1 VSYVPPGLPAS
12 SFGSGTHQVVLA
24 EFKPIDKPDTLAKLG
39 AKIAFRATFKS
50 IETAQEIDLLIKFNG
65 SKADYYAG
73 LNIDRL
79 HLAAGLPE
87 PVPGEA
93 LDITT
98 LVTQLD
104 GVPLLLEVNDKG
116 YASTVL
122 VPMQAASGESDRPF

>member
-1 VSYVPPGLPAS
+1 MSYVPPGLPAS
-12 SFGSGTHQVVLA
+12 SFSPGTHQVVMV

-39 AKIAFRATFKS
+39 AKVAFRATFKS
-50 IETAQEIDLLIKFNG
+50 LETANEIDLLIKFNG

-93 LDITT
+93 LNITE
-98 LVTQLD
+98 LVTRLD
-104 GVPLLLEVNDKG
+104 GVTLLLEVNDKG

-122 VPMQAASGESDRPF
+122 VPLSAASGEDAPF